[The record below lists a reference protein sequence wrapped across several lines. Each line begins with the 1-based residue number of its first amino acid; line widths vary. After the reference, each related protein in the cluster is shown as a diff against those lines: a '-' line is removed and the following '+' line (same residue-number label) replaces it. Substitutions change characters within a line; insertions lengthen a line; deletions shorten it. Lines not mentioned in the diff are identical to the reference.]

1 MQLSRL
7 PKVKKY
13 ALQTAYCL
21 INGVI
26 SMGRRNTRIGP
37 EFVENKSQ
45 KRWLG
50 QRSRN
55 VALAGF

>member
-1 MQLSRL
+1 MIGGPEQ
-7 PKVKKY
+7 V
-13 ALQTAYCL
+13 L
-21 INGVI
+21 INAVI
-26 SMGRRNTRIGP
+26 SMGRRNTQLRP
-37 EFVENKSQ
+37 EFIENKSQ